1 MNFCDDFVNVVRKQ
15 HDKKMK
21 RDIWT
26 DSKWK
31 LVKNLDIDDV
41 GKIGEMTIDKLCKKC
56 GISCH
61 INGKKGNIGDG
72 VINNKTVEIKTSRL
86 SSNGRTFQHE
96 LGETPWKADY
106 MLFFDISPS
115 SIYITIF
122 QNFSEEL
129 YKKSGLDCKI
139 KAGDVFKT
147 KSICWRKRSGNFKLD
162 TTIKINE
169 INKYTYILKDTMDY
183 TGFKNFI
190 NSSIPIDFSIPME
203 ID

>member
-1 MNFCDDFVNVVRKQ
+1 MNFCDDFVNVVIKQ

-26 DSKWK
+26 DSKWRI
-31 LVKNLDIDDV
+31 VKNLDIDDV
-41 GKIGEMTIDKLCKKC
+41 GKIGETMISKICKKS
-56 GISCH
+56 GICSC

-72 VINNKTVEIKTSRL
+72 VINNKSVEIKTSRL

-96 LGETPWKADY
+96 LGETPWKSDY

-122 QNFSEEL
+122 PNFTEEL
-129 YKKSGLDCKI
+129 YKKSGMDCKI

-162 TTIKINE
+162 TTVKINE
-169 INKYTYILKDTMDY
+169 INKYTFILNNDTDY
-183 TGFKNFI
+183 YEIKNFI
-190 NSSIPIDFSIPME
+190 NSSIPLDFSTLME